1 MMPMPAA
8 ITPVMAAITLAIVAT
23 TVQRRIVVWGRALD
37 PPVPVRA
44 KSRLFVR
51 QEGRPHA
58 GPENSWNVKILDA
71 AGIPGERSS
80 QNAPRRAGAGSLARF
95 PVPGGWDDW
104 CGSDICDPCELAR
117 AARTASSFLRFVL

>member
-1 MMPMPAA
+1 MPAA

-23 TVQRRIVVWGRALD
+23 TVQRRIVSPAQDRRVGPR
-37 PPVPVRA
+37 PRPPQPVPERA

-58 GPENSWNVKILDA
+58 GPENSWNVKILGA

-95 PVPGGWDDW
+95 PVPGGL
-104 CGSDICDPCELAR
+104 GFG
-117 AARTASSFLRFVL
+117 AAATFATHVS